1 VIAESQSQA
10 THILDVGHFQVSVS
24 PTDPSTCSQS
34 QVGTVTDES
43 LGIGTRVPYNS
54 EITISV
60 CEASTEPPPTTTT
73 TS

>member
-1 VIAESQSQA
+1 VFAE
-10 THILDVGHFQVSVS
+10 
-24 PTDPSTCSQS
+24 